1 MDQHFSILPGEI
13 AGSVDELNMLQSQS
27 NAVHTSIIPT
37 IIAINTTC
45 AMALIVYTTHPVNM
59 DTVNQ
64 AIVKTPVVSI
74 GFGGP

>member
-1 MDQHFSILPGEI
+1 MNSICFNL
-13 AGSVDELNMLQSQS
+13 SQTPAA
-27 NAVHTSIIPT
+27 AVHTVGTT
-37 IIAINTTC
+37 IMAIMDTTC